1 MPRMATVYDIFI
13 ASPSDV
19 TAEREIAVNVI
30 HKWNDLHSLARAI
43 MLRPVRYEKNS
54 RPTTKYEGQEA
65 VNRQCLDFSDLVVG
79 IFGNRLGTPTSKAES
94 GTAEEIDR
102 HVAAGKEAIIFFS
115 EKPVSRHLT
124 AEEKEQL
131 EKLNAYH
138 DAWRSKANIGYFK
151 SENEFETEFD
161 KSLTLYMNSLPVQS
175 PTTLTSLQAPTA
187 NELAAQL
194 SPEAQK
200 LLIALSND
208 EQGIVVKSVVR
219 AWTKLVCHNLDIP
232 QKTPRDQAKAGEA
245 LKQLITLKL
254 VDEFGNKGTAW
265 KITERGFDV
274 ADVLQKPEI
283 VVVHPPKSEFM
294 KNFEKGFGPTR

>member
-161 KSLTLYMNSLPVQS
+161 KSLTLYMNSITPLSITTSTTDRQELSDLERDLLRALATPETGGLIHKVSTLDGDAYYCGRFSLPQE
-175 PTTLTSLQAPTA
+175 TLRQKAAIKKALTRLTNLGYIEHIQTSST
-187 NELAAQL
+187 NERWEML
-194 SPEAQK
+194 
-200 LLIALSND
+200 D
-208 EQGIVVKSVVR
+208 EGY
-219 AWTKLVCHNLDIP
+219 
-232 QKTPRDQAKAGEA
+232 
-245 LKQLITLKL
+245 
-254 VDEFGNKGTAW
+254 
-265 KITERGFDV
+265 
-274 ADVLQKPEI
+274 EI
-283 VVVHPPKSEFM
+283 VESEG
-294 KNFEKGFGPTR
+294 NLPTKFHRRPL